1 MPPGRAT
8 RQTLSISD
16 LAIMLGID
24 RSSAYELAKHDRL
37 PVPVFRVGR
46 RLLVSRRAVDQ
57 LLRAHRIPSPAG
69 EGVGDQPT

>member
-16 LAIMLGID
+16 LAVILGID
-24 RSSAYELAKHDRL
+24 RSSAYELAKQNLL

-46 RLLVSRRAVDQ
+46 RLLVSKRAVNR
-57 LLRAHRIPSPAG
+57 LLKADVATPIGDTSA
-69 EGVGDQPT
+69 GDQRY